1 MLKYTINFSTE
12 LNARMIIGSTQTT
25 NQNPI
30 TMHPIGLIRSPYAQ
44 KFAVPRQPGLV
55 RAARATIELHGT
67 AAHPDSVRGL
77 EQFSHLWIMF
87 VFHQTQAQGWKPLV
101 RPPRLGGN
109 KKLGVFATRST
120 FRPNPIGLS
129 VVELEAIRIDGERV
143 FIDVLGGDWVDKT
156 PVLDIKPY
164 IPYADA
170 ISKAQG
176 GFAQTSPATLPTVFS
191 PEAAAQIECLASE
204 YPQLRLLIEQVLAQD
219 PRPAYQNNSQDVDKT
234 YGMTLYDVNIR
245 WQVVNQQNHVI
256 SVVKGF

>member
-1 MLKYTINFSTE
+1 MLKYAIDFSTE
-12 LNARMIIGSTQTT
+12 LHARMTNGSAQNF
-25 NQNPI
+25 NQKPV
-30 TMHPIGLIRSPYAQ
+30 TMQPIGMIHSPYAQ

-55 RAARATIELHGT
+55 RAARASIELLGS
-67 AAHPDSVRGL
+67 AAQPDSVRGL
-77 EQFSHLWIMF
+77 EQFSHIWVMF

-129 VVELEAIRIDGERV
+129 VVELEAVRIEGERV
-143 FIDVLGGDWVDKT
+143 FIDVIGGDWVDQT
-156 PVLDIKPY
+156 PILDIKPY

-170 ISKAQG
+170 VNNAHG
-176 GFAQTSPATLPTVFS
+176 GFAQTSPTTLPTVFS
-191 PEAAAQIECLASE
+191 AEATAQLHALTAQ

-219 PRPAYQNNSQDVDKT
+219 PRPAYQSASQDTDKS

>member
-1 MLKYTINFSTE
+1 
-12 LNARMIIGSTQTT
+12 MIIGSAQTT
-25 NQNPI
+25 HQNSI
-30 TMHPIGLIRSPYAQ
+30 TMRPIGVIHSPYAQ

-55 RAARATIELHGT
+55 RAARATIELQGA
-67 AAHPDSVRGL
+67 AAHSDSVRGL
-77 EQFSHLWIMF
+77 EQFSHLWVMF

-129 VVELEAIRIDGERV
+129 VVELEAVRIDGEQV
-143 FIDVLGGDWVDKT
+143 FIDVIGGDWVNQT

-170 ISKAQG
+170 INNAQG
-176 GFAQTSPATLPTVFS
+176 GFAQSSPATLPTVFS
-191 PEAAAQIECLASE
+191 AEATVQIEALTTK

-219 PRPAYQNNSQDVDKT
+219 PRPAYQNTSHDLDKT

>member
-1 MLKYTINFSTE
+1 VLKYAIHFLTK
-12 LNARMIIGSTQTT
+12 LNARMTNGSAQQAH
-25 NQNPI
+25 QNPI
-30 TMHPIGLIRSPYAQ
+30 TMHAIGVIHSPYAQ

-55 RAARATIELHGT
+55 RAARASIELVGA

-77 EQFSHLWIMF
+77 AQFSHLWVMF

-129 VVELEAIRIDGERV
+129 VVELEAVRVDGERM
-143 FIDVLGGDWVDKT
+143 FIDVIGGDWVDQT

-164 IPYADA
+164 VPYADA
-170 ISKAQG
+170 ISNAHG

-191 PEAAAQIECLASE
+191 AEATAQIEVLSAK

-219 PRPAYQNNSQDVDKT
+219 PRPAYQNNSHDTDKT